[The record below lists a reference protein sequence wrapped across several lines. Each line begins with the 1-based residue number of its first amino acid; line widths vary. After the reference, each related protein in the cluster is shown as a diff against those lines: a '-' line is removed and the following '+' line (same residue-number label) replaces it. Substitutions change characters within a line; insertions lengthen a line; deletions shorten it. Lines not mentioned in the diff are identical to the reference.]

1 MGSWQEALLTT
12 EEVEYVGEGLIQ
24 LLGNQRLATS
34 GGGSLMDHPQACVGG
49 VTYTVEE
56 GVLPKGSQ

>member
-12 EEVEYVGEGLIQ
+12 EEVEYVGEGLVQ
-24 LLGNQRLATS
+24 LLGSQRLATS
-34 GGGSLMDHPQACVGG
+34 GRGSLMDHPQACVGG